1 MIPRR
6 RAVLQGLAGLGAAFA
21 LPPGL
26 ALAQEG
32 EAFSFETVKALARD
46 LAARPHAPRAEAAGD
61 LDAITYDEGF
71 RVVFDPERTVTMGAE
86 QGADWGLQ
94 FMPLGVLA
102 RRAVEINL
110 VENGRSRRLTYD
122 PAYFIVPEDSPFRA
136 LPDDVGFAGFRAVAG
151 PGRAEWL
158 SFLGASYFRSP
169 GPFGQYGLSAR
180 GLALDTYAEGP
191 EEFPDFTRFWLGP
204 DASGRLVI
212 HALMEGPGVVGAY
225 RFVNDRAGDG
235 LVQEVEA
242 MLVFRR
248 GYAQPGFAPLTS
260 MFWYGENTSGPR
272 EDWRPE
278 IHDSDGLAIWTGAGE
293 RIWRPLSNP
302 PRVVTSAFADENPR
316 GFGLIQRDRDYDSY
330 QDSQAYYDR
339 RPSLWV
345 EPVGGWGRGSVR
357 LVEVPTRSET
367 LDNIV
372 AFWTPAA
379 RPAAGQT
386 RTLRYRLTWDG
397 DAPGLE
403 TLARVTAT
411 RSGRAGRP
419 GAPPGEGRRMAV
431 EFRGADLARLRPE
444 DARAAVSAARGAV
457 SNIELVA
464 ADPTETGFERT
475 WRLIFDVAPSSDE
488 PADVKALVR
497 TRSGR
502 RLTET
507 WTAQIFA
514 ERAT

>member
-1 MIPRR
+1 MILRR
-6 RAVLQGLAGLGAAFA
+6 RALLQSLAGFGAAFA

-32 EAFSFETVKALARD
+32 EPFSFETVKALARD
-46 LAARPHAPRAEAAGD
+46 LATRPHAPRPEAAGN

-71 RVVFDPERTVTMGAE
+71 RVVFDPERTVTMG
-86 QGADWGLQ
+86 GDWGLQ
-94 FMPLGVLA
+94 FFPLGTLT

-110 VENGRSRRLTYD
+110 VEGGLSRRLTYD
-122 PAYFIVPEDSPFRA
+122 PSWFIVPEDSPFRD
-136 LPDDVGFAGFRAVAG
+136 LPGDIGFAGFRAVAG

-169 GPFGQYGLSAR
+169 GPFAQYGLSAR
-180 GLALDTYAEGP
+180 GLALDTYAEGA

-204 DASGRLVI
+204 DTHGRLVV
-212 HALMEGPGVVGAY
+212 HALMESPGVVGAY
-225 RFVNDRAGDG
+225 RFVHDLSGEA

-242 MLVFRR
+242 VLTFRR
-248 GYAQPGFAPLTS
+248 GFDQPGIAPLTS
-260 MFWYGENTSGPR
+260 MFWYGENSSDPR

-302 PRVVTSAFADENPR
+302 QRVVTSAFADANPR
-316 GFGLIQRDRDYDSY
+316 GFGLIQRDRNYDNY

-345 EPVGGWGRGSVR
+345 EPIGSWGRGSVR
-357 LVEVPTRSET
+357 LVEVPTSTET
-367 LDNIV
+367 LDNII

-379 RPAAGQT
+379 RPTAGQT

-397 DAPGLE
+397 DAPGLQD
-403 TLARVTAT
+403 LGRVVAT

-419 GAPPGEGRRMAV
+419 GAPPGEGRRMAI
-431 EFRGADLARLRPE
+431 EFRGAGLASLHPAE
-444 DARAAVSAARGAV
+444 ARAVVTAANGQVA
-457 SNIELVA
+457 NIELVVG
-464 ADPTETGFERT
+464 DPTETGYERM
-475 WRLIFDVAPSSDE
+475 WRLIFDVAPTSDE
-488 PADVKALVR
+488 PADVRAFVR
-497 TRSGR
+497 TRNGR
-502 RLTET
+502 RLTEV